1 MTLAHSFDR
10 FAKISLL
17 ENRIHLMLIDLS
29 NSILPNTNMH
39 YMKREISLVLILKH
53 AALGI
58 IELITSV

>member
-1 MTLAHSFDR
+1 MSVFNVVLQEKYLLMTLAHSFDR

-17 ENRIHLMLIDLS
+17 GDRIHLM
-29 NSILPNTNMH
+29 H
-39 YMKREISLVLILKH
+39 YIKREISLVLILKH